1 MLKYELPNEDLDSL
15 ISDEDLDNLI
25 DEYDCIAATSS
36 GEGSSR
42 TSQICLFPAWPDS
55 LSSLGMAAAAPCPRV
70 VGSARRPWPERQRR
84 HATTDK
90 KGRVGERHG
99 GVER

>member
-25 DEYDCIAATSS
+25 DEYDCIAVTSS
-36 GEGSSR
+36 SEGSSR

-70 VGSARRPWPERQRR
+70 VGSAAVARA
-84 HATTDK
+84 ATAARDN
-90 KGRVGERHG
+90 G
-99 GVER
+99 